1 MRKLICLLLASLLPL
16 PGNAAVPAEQLPEIH
31 ALSAAVMS
39 EDGELLYEREA
50 DRMLPIA
57 STTKLMTALVVIE
70 NCALDETVDIL
81 PNTAGR
87 RARPCISNRGSDIR
101 FVSCCWAC
109 CLPQGTTLRLRW
121 PVTARGILNHSLSE

>member
-16 PGNAAVPAEQLPEIH
+16 PGNAAVPAEQPPEIH

-39 EDGELLYEREA
+39 EDGKLLYEREA

-70 NCALDETVDIL
+70 SCALDETVDIL
-81 PNTAGR
+81 P
-87 RARPCISNRGSDIR
+87 
-101 FVSCCWAC
+101 
-109 CLPQGTTLRLRW
+109 
-121 PVTARGILNHSLSE
+121 